1 MILQKVKSTLSTHC
15 ALVASKANRAAGA
28 LFRSFRSRDR
38 SLLWA
43 AFVAYVMPILNYAS
57 PAWCPYLRR
66 DINLLEK
73 TQRSFTKRL
82 DGLHLFSYPERVREL
97 STVTLESSRAMADLT
112 FTYKC
117 LHGLIDILP
126 ESIGLHLQGGN
137 TRGAGLH
144 LAVPRATT
152 SRVKSYFKYRL
163 PILWNALPLTLLSS
177 TSLNSFRRGLRVHYR
192 ALNELYLF

>member
-1 MILQKVKSTLSTHC
+1 MC
-15 ALVASKANRAAGA
+15 RF
-28 LFRSFRSRDR
+28 LFVLTFLHSPRCIR
-38 SLLWA
+38 L
-43 AFVAYVMPILNYAS
+43 FVSNFNCMN
-57 PAWCPYLRR
+57 
-66 DINLLEK
+66 
-73 TQRSFTKRL
+73 F
-82 DGLHLFSYPERVREL
+82 L

-117 LHGLIDILP
+117 LHGLIDISP

-137 TRGAGLH
+137 THGAGLH

-177 TSLNSFRRGLRVHYR
+177 TSLNSFRRGL
-192 ALNELYLF
+192 LC